1 MVRMA
6 SKDVKSLWVTR
17 RCQSATKLQLRLSPR
32 EKLMVFNQES
42 QGKMGF
48 QSKKGKKLETG
59 WRTRKKRE

>member
-1 MVRMA
+1 
-6 SKDVKSLWVTR
+6 
-17 RCQSATKLQLRLSPR
+17 
-32 EKLMVFNQES
+32 MVFNQES